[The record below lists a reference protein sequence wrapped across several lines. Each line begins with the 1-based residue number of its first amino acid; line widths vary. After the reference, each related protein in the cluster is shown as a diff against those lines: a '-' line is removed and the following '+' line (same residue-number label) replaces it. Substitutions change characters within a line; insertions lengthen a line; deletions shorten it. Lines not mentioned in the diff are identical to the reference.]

1 MSEVKVRK
9 LEENPSVTVESD
21 KVVFK
26 KNNRDYI
33 VLSEQSYQGREYID
47 IRSYYTDSNG
57 AMKPTKKGITFNPS
71 KLREFI
77 ACLSRLEQNLSL
89 DEEEGGSGS

>member
-26 KNNRDYI
+26 KNNSDYI
-33 VLSEQSYQGREYID
+33 VCSEKNYQGREYID
-47 IRSYYTDSNG
+47 IRSFYTDSNG
-57 AMKPTKKGITFNPS
+57 ALKPTKKGITFNPA

-77 ACLSRLEQNLSL
+77 GCLQRLEQNLCL
-89 DEEEGGSGS
+89 DEEESGSQS

>member
-1 MSEVKVRK
+1 MSAVKVRK
-9 LEENPSVTVESD
+9 LQENTSVTVDSD

-33 VLSEQSYQGREYID
+33 VFSEQSYQGREYID